1 MFENKMVRLRKLSP
15 SDARTYHD
23 WRNDLEVMKT
33 TSPQLDL
40 YTLEETEQFIS
51 VIASQANAKGYMI
64 EHKKSGQTV
73 GIVSL
78 INIDY
83 KNRSAE
89 CVIDIGEREMW
100 GKGIGTSAMSLL
112 LEFAFHEL
120 NLHRVYL
127 QVFSFNDRG
136 IKLYEKMGFTPDG
149 RLRESLYRGGRW
161 HDTLIMSLLQK
172 EYLDR
177 SATGAV

>member
-1 MFENKMVRLRKLSP
+1 
-15 SDARTYHD
+15 
-23 WRNDLEVMKT
+23 
-33 TSPQLDL
+33 
-40 YTLEETEQFIS
+40 
-51 VIASQANAKGYMI
+51 MI

-136 IKLYEKMGFTPDG
+136 IKLYEKMGFTHDG